1 MRFINM
7 RDFLRQINKEL
18 EDLPFTVTSHG
29 RPVFTVVEFD
39 LDKFYEEKG
48 LTKPIASKDA
58 VEPSAERQQEVP
70 YAHGV
75 DRKSPQTYRDEER
88 THIGKEGQ

>member
-1 MRFINM
+1 M

-18 EDLPFTVTSHG
+18 EDLPFAVTSRG

-48 LTKPIASKDA
+48 LVKPIASKDA
-58 VEPSAERQQEVP
+58 VESDPMYQREMPDAR
-70 YAHGV
+70 GV
-75 DRKSPQTYRDEER
+75 DRKSPQTYRRDE
-88 THIGKEGQ
+88 